1 MGTLFTTIR
10 ETLRYKGREGQWLWV
25 LHRISGLGILFYLI
39 IHVYDMSLAYFNV
52 PVHEEMIA
60 LFKTPLFS
68 VLELGLAALLIFHAV
83 NGVRVALLDLRP
95 ELWTNQQKATRISL
109 IVTAVIAAP
118 TIIIMIIYTLIA
130 NFGPHASALSR

>member
-1 MGTLFTTIR
+1 MVTLLTTVR

-39 IHVYDMSLAYFNV
+39 LHVYDMSLAYFNV

-68 VLELGLAALLIFHAV
+68 VLELGLAVLLIFHAV

-95 ELWTNQQKATRISL
+95 QLWANQQKATRLSL
-109 IVTAVIAAP
+109 IITALLTAP
-118 TIIIMIIYTLIA
+118 TIVIMVIYTINA
-130 NFGPHASALSR
+130 NFGPAASTIVR

>member
-1 MGTLFTTIR
+1 MGTLFITVR
-10 ETLRYKGREGQWLWV
+10 EALRYKGREGQWLWA

-68 VLELGLAALLIFHAV
+68 VLELALAALLIFHAV
-83 NGVRVALLDLRP
+83 NGVRVAILDLRP
-95 ELWTNQQKATRISL
+95 EMWANQQKVTRISL
-109 IVTAVIAAP
+109 IVTAILAAP
-118 TIIIMIIYTLIA
+118 TIVIMIIYTLNA
-130 NFGPHASALSR
+130 NFGPVASAVGR